1 MCKFPGYGHSTPS
14 TMLGKVF
21 TMAYSVVGIPLAL
34 IMFQVRISTLI
45 QFYNPNS
52 TLMLLLQS
60 IGERMNKCSSVIIQK
75 LRTWFGCRQKEATEL
90 DLIFSSL
97 FFSFISISGGTVLY
111 STQEGW
117 TYFESCYYCFIT
129 LTTIGFGDFVALQQQ
144 RSLTLRPGYVVA
156 R

>member
-1 MCKFPGYGHSTPS
+1 
-14 TMLGKVF
+14 MLGKVF
-21 TMAYSVVGIPLAL
+21 TMVYSVVGIPLAL

-52 TLMLLLQS
+52 TLILLLQS

>member
-1 MCKFPGYGHSTPS
+1 
-14 TMLGKVF
+14 
-21 TMAYSVVGIPLAL
+21 MAYSVVGIPLAL
-34 IMFQVRISTLI
+34 IMFQVRIPTVI
-45 QFYNPNS
+45 QCYNPNF
-52 TLMLLLQS
+52 TLILLLQS

>member
-1 MCKFPGYGHSTPS
+1 MCKFSGYGHSTPS

-45 QFYNPNS
+45 QCYNPNS
-52 TLMLLLQS
+52 TLILLLQS

>member
-1 MCKFPGYGHSTPS
+1 MFDKLNCSGYGHSTPS

-34 IMFQVRISTLI
+34 IMFQVLRLYSHQCNYIR
-45 QFYNPNS
+45 F
-52 TLMLLLQS
+52 LLQS
-60 IGERMNKCSSVIIQK
+60 IGERMNKCSSIIIQK

-97 FFSFISISGGTVLY
+97 FFSFISISGGTILY

>member
-1 MCKFPGYGHSTPS
+1 
-14 TMLGKVF
+14 MLGKVF

-45 QFYNPNS
+45 QCYNPNS
-52 TLMLLLQS
+52 TLILLLQS
-60 IGERMNKCSSVIIQK
+60 IGERMNKCSSIIIQK

-97 FFSFISISGGTVLY
+97 FFSFISISGGTILY

-129 LTTIGFGDFVALQQQ
+129 LTTIGFGDFVALQQH
-144 RSLTLRPGYVVA
+144 RSLTFRPGYVVA

>member
-1 MCKFPGYGHSTPS
+1 M
-14 TMLGKVF
+14 
-21 TMAYSVVGIPLAL
+21 
-34 IMFQVRISTLI
+34 TLK
-45 QFYNPNS
+45 
-52 TLMLLLQS
+52 S
-60 IGERMNKCSSVIIQK
+60 IGERMNKCSSIIIQK

-97 FFSFISISGGTVLY
+97 FFSFISISGGTILY

-129 LTTIGFGDFVALQQQ
+129 LTTIGFGDFVALQQH
-144 RSLTLRPGYVVA
+144 RSLTFRPGYVVA